1 MYVIISIPLSLW
13 RYFVSFR
20 SEILVENGDFVILS
34 AFDAPVTGVI
44 TVVILSW
51 VRKTGIVTVWLHDGE
66 KKLEDKFIRFDTIRE
81 RDRQT
86 DRQTDRHRTTALA
99 ALMHDR
105 AAIKC
110 SKIAR

>member
-1 MYVIISIPLSLW
+1 VYVIISIPLSLW

-86 DRQTDRHRTTALA
+86 DRQTDTARQHWPRL
-99 ALMHDR
+99 
-105 AAIKC
+105 C
-110 SKIAR
+110 TIAQQ